1 MRQYAGYPDDWGEGY
16 GTCDRCGQR
25 YHMSGTE
32 ECGCTM
38 NEAVI
43 IIPIE
48 LYKDAD
54 LMSVLEA
61 VQEAAT
67 DLEANIESAYDITGN
82 VIKER
87 ITVSWVKVE

>member
-1 MRQYAGYPDDWGEGY
+1 MKQYAGYPDDWGEGY
-16 GTCDRCGQR
+16 VDCDRCGQR

-48 LYKDAD
+48 LYNDTD
-54 LMSVLEA
+54 LTSVLEA
-61 VQEAAT
+61 VQMSTLED
-67 DLEANIESAYDITGN
+67 DLESDYEITGN
-82 VIKER
+82 IIEER
-87 ITVSWVKVE
+87 ISVSWVKVK